1 MSNLADELKEM
12 IIDVLALEDISIE
25 DIDTNAPHFGDGLG
39 LDSID
44 ALELGLALKK
54 RYNIHLNAES
64 QETKQH
70 FASVQS
76 LVDLVEAQRAALEV
90 VMLSEEIV
98 LTNLREWMEALF
110 EIEPADI
117 QLESN
122 LYSDLDVDSIDA
134 IDLVVKIKELTGK
147 QVKPEDFKKVRT
159 VQDVVV
165 VIQNMSAE

>member
-1 MSNLADELKEM
+1 
-12 IIDVLALEDISIE
+12 
-25 DIDTNAPHFGDGLG
+25 
-39 LDSID
+39 
-44 ALELGLALKK
+44 
-54 RYNIHLNAES
+54 
-64 QETKQH
+64 
-70 FASVQS
+70 
-76 LVDLVEAQRAALEV
+76 
-90 VMLSEEIV
+90 MLSEEIV
-98 LTNLREWMEALF
+98 LTNLREWMEELF

-147 QVKPEDFKKVRT
+147 QVKPEDFKNVRT